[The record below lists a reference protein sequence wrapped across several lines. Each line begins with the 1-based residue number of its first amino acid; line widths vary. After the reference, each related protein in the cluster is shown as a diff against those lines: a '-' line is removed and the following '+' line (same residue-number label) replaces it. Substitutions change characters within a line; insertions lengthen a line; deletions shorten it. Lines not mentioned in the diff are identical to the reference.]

1 MSEAEYGEVRKR
13 SFWTI
18 FCGFAGG
25 WLLIVLSLA
34 FLPSGISAYADAAS
48 FQIVAGTLLM
58 VSFVFLLKK
67 SSAAFE
73 IWLALGIPVGL
84 LGGNIGVS
92 GMVLQISDPN
102 AVGPASAVLM
112 LTGLYGALFSASGY
126 FALGKLQKPLDM
138 KITGKQL
145 TLILIGCGVIWVLP
159 MAQGLG
165 LEAYWSLPALILYL
179 GFVVMAIFMNTD
191 KNKSLVHCVSD
202 AALAGILVS
211 LVAAL
216 VGWFQSSPQV
226 DITAVAF
233 GSISVMYGTII
244 YIVCYIVSLWT
255 GDTDQINFR
264 VKNWHLVEAN
274 TFYIFLVFAPVNL
287 GESMFNELEEVERIK
302 MVEQQD
308 SMRSEISVLTERLA
322 KLEGS

>member
-1 MSEAEYGEVRKR
+1 MSEAEYGEVRER

-25 WLLIVLSLA
+25 SILFALSLA
-34 FLPSGISAYADAAS
+34 FLPSGITVYLEPTS
-48 FQIVAGTLLM
+48 FQLVAGTLLI

-73 IWLALGIPVGL
+73 VCLALGIPVGL

-92 GMVLQISDPN
+92 GMVLNLSD
-102 AVGPASAVLM
+102 ADSVGPASAVM
-112 LTGLYGALFSASGY
+112 LLTALYGALFSAFGY
-126 FALGKLQKPLDM
+126 FAIGKLRKPLDM

-145 TLILIGCGVIWVLP
+145 TLILIGLGLSWGLP
-159 MAQGLG
+159 MTQNAG

-179 GFVVMAIFMNTD
+179 GFVVMAVFMNTD

-202 AALAGILVS
+202 GALAGIMVS

-216 VGWFQSSPQV
+216 VGWFGSSPQV
-226 DITAVAF
+226 DITSVSF
-233 GSISVMYGTII
+233 GSISVMYGTMI

-255 GDTDQINFR
+255 GDTEQIDFR
-264 VKNWHLVEAN
+264 LKNWHLVEAN

-287 GESMFNELEEVERIK
+287 GESMFNELDEIERVK
-302 MVEQQD
+302 MVQQQE
-308 SMRSEISVLTERLA
+308 SMQSEISMLTERLA
-322 KLEGS
+322 RLEEN